1 MNVTRRTFS
10 AFAALLCLGVH
21 VGVASA
27 DQTSDLLSSINQ
39 VIERPDVLRGNF
51 EQTKTLAGFKKP
63 LVSKGTFVIN
73 RARGVQWITTSPFAS
88 TLVVTRERLTTWGE
102 GGSKQQ
108 LDTKREPGLRV
119 VNDLIMG
126 MLSGD
131 LKVLAARFDTKGS
144 MKSAQAWNLSL
155 TPKDAGLAGF
165 IKAIDIDGGRHVD
178 HVRMVEPSGD
188 VSVIRFTNN
197 AAGSLNP
204 AELDR
209 FGQ

>member
-1 MNVTRRTFS
+1 MNITRRQLAVIACTFTIG
-10 AFAALLCLGVH
+10 AQATAAN
-21 VGVASA
+21 A
-27 DQTSDLLSSINQ
+27 DQSSDLLASINQ

-63 LVSKGTFVIN
+63 LVSKGTFVID
-73 RARGVQWITTSPFAS
+73 RTRGVQWITTTPFAS

-108 LDTKREPGLRV
+108 LDTKREPGLRA

-131 LKVLAARFDTKGS
+131 LKVLAARFDTKGA
-144 MKSAQAWNLSL
+144 MKPSQSWSLSL
-155 TPKDAGLAGF
+155 TPKEAGLAGF
-165 IKAIDIDGGRHVD
+165 IKVIDIDGGRHVD
-178 HVRMVEPSGD
+178 LVRMVEPSGD

-197 AAGSLNP
+197 AATSLSP

-209 FGQ
+209 FSQ

>member
-1 MNVTRRTFS
+1 MNITRRNLA
-10 AFAALLCLGVH
+10 AFAMAFGSGVH
-21 VGVASA
+21 TGAANA
-27 DQTSDLLSSINQ
+27 DQTSDLLGSINQ

-63 LVSKGTFVIN
+63 LVSKGTFVID
-73 RARGVQWITTSPFAS
+73 RARGVQWITAAPFAS
-88 TLVVTRERLTTWGE
+88 TLVVTRERLTTWGG

-108 LDTKREPGLRV
+108 LDTKQEPGLRA
-119 VNDLIMG
+119 VNDFIMG

-131 LKVLAARFDTKGS
+131 LKVLAARFDAKGA
-144 MKSAQAWNLSL
+144 MKSAQSWSLSV

-165 IKAIDIDGGRHVD
+165 IKVIDIEGGRHVD
-178 HVRMVEPSGD
+178 QVRMVESSGD

-197 AAGSLNP
+197 AATSLNP

>member
-1 MNVTRRTFS
+1 MNITRRHLAAI
-10 AFAALLCLGVH
+10 AFAFGIGGQAR
-21 VGVASA
+21 AANA
-27 DQTSDLLSSINQ
+27 DQSSDLLSSINQ
-39 VIERPDVLRGNF
+39 VIERPEVLRGNF

-63 LVSKGTFVIN
+63 LMSKGTFVID
-73 RARGVQWITTSPFAS
+73 RTRGVQWITTSPFAS

-108 LDTKREPGLRV
+108 LDTKREPGLRA

-131 LKVLAARFDTKGS
+131 LKVLATRFDTKGAIKPS
-144 MKSAQAWNLSL
+144 QSWSLSL
-155 TPKDAGLAGF
+155 TPKEAGLAGF
-165 IKAIDIDGGRHVD
+165 IKLIDIDGGRHVD
-178 HVRMVEPSGD
+178 LVRMVEPSGD

-197 AAGSLNP
+197 AATSLSS